1 MTKKPEALR
10 LADELDADPMVL
22 GYEQAA
28 TELRRLHAENAGLLE
43 QNTML
48 DAKLAE
54 MERVN
59 AEALEGADETIDWLM
74 HHLTQHHHCL
84 HMDAT
89 LSGIP
94 KWIAKAR
101 AAIAAIAA
109 AKEKT

>member
-1 MTKKPEALR
+1 MTEQPDALR
-10 LADELDADPMVL
+10 LADLIQSRYGNDINDE
-22 GYEQAA
+22 AA
-28 TELRRLHAENAGLLE
+28 AELRRLHAENAGLLE

-94 KWIAKAR
+94 NWIAKAR
-101 AAIAAIAA
+101 AAIAA